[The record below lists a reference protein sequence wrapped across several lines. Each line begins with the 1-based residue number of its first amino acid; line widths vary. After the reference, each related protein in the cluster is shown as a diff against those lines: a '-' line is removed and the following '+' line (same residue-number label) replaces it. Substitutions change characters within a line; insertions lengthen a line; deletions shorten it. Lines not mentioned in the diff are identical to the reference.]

1 MNVLF
6 SINSF
11 TGKLMINLSHH
22 ELDHWCLPVMYD
34 LTTLV
39 KARSSLKECVEKLY
53 ERVILW
59 TIKHYYE
66 QTCSD
71 WTVNFS
77 YYEDDPCLLIP
88 CLSDIQP
95 NSQIAINY
103 QLFIRL
109 SHNTM
114 HRDFSFPSFVN
125 YHSRTHQGEAM
136 SYHSVNNKMNALG
149 EYPDNVEIGF
159 DIDGDNN
166 EHEDDE
172 SSQGKWVVDVCGVRV
187 KRDVWEL
194 LELVH
199 KSVIVTDLGSQDFLD
214 QTCYSIKKLL
224 PRLRFEALLATM
236 TLLRDSKL
244 IQSFDGS
251 RDSTLLSVGVV
262 LAFHRSV

>member
-1 MNVLF
+1 
-6 SINSF
+6 
-11 TGKLMINLSHH
+11 
-22 ELDHWCLPVMYD
+22 
-34 LTTLV
+34 
-39 KARSSLKECVEKLY
+39 
-53 ERVILW
+53 
-59 TIKHYYE
+59 
-66 QTCSD
+66 
-71 WTVNFS
+71 
-77 YYEDDPCLLIP
+77 
-88 CLSDIQP
+88 
-95 NSQIAINY
+95 
-103 QLFIRL
+103 
-109 SHNTM
+109 
-114 HRDFSFPSFVN
+114 
-125 YHSRTHQGEAM
+125 M

-166 EHEDDE
+166 EHEDDK

-236 TLLRDSKL
+236 TLLRDNKL